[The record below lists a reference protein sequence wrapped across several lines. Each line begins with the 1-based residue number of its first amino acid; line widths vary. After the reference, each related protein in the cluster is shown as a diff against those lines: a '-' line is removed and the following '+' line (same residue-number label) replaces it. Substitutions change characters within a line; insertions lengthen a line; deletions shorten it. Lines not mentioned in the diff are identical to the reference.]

1 MRYLSKIIFINSAHI
16 RYSEIRLDGNVHFTG
31 TQGVGKSTILRAL
44 LFFYNADK
52 QHLGIKAEQK
62 SFDQFYFENANS
74 YILYEVEREIGA
86 YTIFVSRH
94 QGRAVFRFIDA
105 PYTKEWL
112 INDAGEVLSDWVKI
126 RQNIQQI
133 SNVVPSERIDSGEKY
148 RDIIF
153 GNTHERGNKYAKYAI
168 VESTKYQ
175 NIPRSIQ
182 NVFLNSKLDAEFVK
196 KTIIESMTDSDTEE
210 TIKLSVYRSLVKD
223 FEQEYNDIALW
234 YKQDKNG
241 EILLR
246 RQAQQVINA
255 YRETIAFE
263 QQIRRSIRELNYAVQ
278 KAQEQLP
285 VAQEDLRQTDEL
297 IQKENQKKKDVETEF
312 QKERKSIDQ
321 LIGEKNGKLKDIRSK
336 RKEYAD
342 INIEAMICR
351 NQAEPNLRSERSRQQ
366 DLLDALTRQYSD
378 IEAKYKILLG
388 TLENS
393 FTAFKNQQTEQLNK
407 LRNDVQLKKDKHDKE
422 RRELIDAAEKRYNE
436 LRDAIDV
443 QLEALQEDKNK
454 AENKLKELRIW
465 QPYAQEKET
474 LQNEIQQLSIEE
486 KECGANK
493 QAKEEEI
500 KRLRAEAQKTE
511 ADIINNY
518 NLQDERLQQQQRQL
532 QDQLDKINSLLER
545 YSGSLYEWLT
555 QNKPQWEDTIG
566 RIADE
571 ERVLYAQ
578 GLSPQLLSED
588 DTLFGVAIDLSQV
601 EPTHRSPDEYKAQ
614 SKELQEQIEAVKNE
628 RTNLYNTKEQDLKK
642 NSDKLS
648 ANIKDLNQEITNY
661 RVRLNQIPQLKKDKQ
676 TQIDSYLRKEDEE
689 RKIETDK
696 QQEIL
701 DGIVLKISQTKFD
714 KKAKQDIFEKE
725 KKSINSAFES
735 KVKALKAQL
744 DQLKSDQAEEL
755 KNEEEKYNKQKLQH
769 EQEREAELKGKGADT
784 KAIQQ
789 LKEAILTL
797 DNELKQ
803 IDEERKYVIL
813 YQKDKEE
820 LFDKEETIKQ
830 DKKVLEEKIEN
841 LQKRYDDKKGRITS
855 KISELNQKRESLS
868 RKIAEWED
876 GLKQYKQIVEIEHL
890 LTDEYLQDEKATQ
903 TTKSCQLVISE
914 LRGAINDKKRR
925 QEDLKRYINSFN
937 SHFSSQNTFHFN
949 TLPQSEEDFDN
960 IAQSL
965 QEFIDN
971 DKIEEY
977 SKRTSEH
984 YQNILQGV
992 SREVGNL
999 MNHQSEI
1006 EAVIRDINR
1015 DFIEKN
1021 FAGVIK
1027 SIELRA
1033 EPSDDSMMRLLQRI
1047 KEFSDENS
1055 FNMGATNLFSDNN
1068 KEEVNK
1074 RVVDYLIRF
1083 MQQLQKEPNKQQLTL
1098 SDTFNLQFRVK
1109 ENDHSTG
1116 WVERINNVGSD
1127 GTDILV
1133 KAMINIMLINVFKN
1147 KASRNKNQEFVIHC
1161 MMDEIGKLHPT
1172 NVKGILQFANERN
1185 IYLVNS
1191 SPMSYNAYDY
1201 KYTYLL
1207 SKDTK
1212 SMTKIVPLL
1221 KNVDQ

>member
-168 VESTKYQ
+168 VESSKYQ

-210 TIKLSVYRSLVKD
+210 TIKLSVYRSLVED

-234 YKQDKNG
+234 YKKDKNG
-241 EILLR
+241 EILVR
-246 RQAQQVINA
+246 RQAQQVIST

-263 QQIRRSIRELNYAVQ
+263 QQIRCSIRELNYAVQ

-297 IQKENQKKKDVETEF
+297 IQKENQKKKDVETDF

-351 NQAEPNLRSERSRQQ
+351 NQAEPNLKSERSRQQ

-407 LRNDVQLKKDKHDKE
+407 LRNEVQLKKDKHDKE
-422 RRELIDAAEKRYNE
+422 RRDQIDAAEKRYNE

-474 LQNEIQQLSIEE
+474 LQKEILQLSIEE
-486 KECGANK
+486 KECCANK

-511 ADIINNY
+511 ADIICNY

-532 QDQLDKINSLLER
+532 QDELDKIKLLLER

-648 ANIKDLNQEITNY
+648 ANIKDLYQEITNY
-661 RVRLNQIPQLKKDKQ
+661 RVRLDQIPQLKKDKQ
-676 TQIDSYLRKEDEE
+676 TQIDTYLRKENEE

-725 KKSINSAFES
+725 KKGINSAFES
-735 KVKALKAQL
+735 KVKELKAQL
-744 DQLKSDQAEEL
+744 DQLKSNQADEL
-755 KNEEEKYNKQKLQH
+755 KTEEEKYNKQKLQH
-769 EQEREAELKGKGADT
+769 EKEREAELKGKGADT

-789 LKEAILTL
+789 LQEAIQTL

-803 IDEERKYVIL
+803 IDEERKYVIS

-820 LFDKEETIKQ
+820 LFDQEETIKQ
-830 DKKVLEEKIEN
+830 EKKVLEEKIEN

-855 KISELNQKRESLS
+855 KISELNQKRETLS

-876 GLKQYKQIVEIEHL
+876 GLKQYRQIVEIEHL

-925 QEDLKRYINSFN
+925 QEDLERYINSFN
-937 SHFSSQNTFHFN
+937 SHFSSKNTFHFN
-949 TLPQSEEDFDN
+949 TLPQSEEDYVN
-960 IAQSL
+960 IAQGL

-1033 EPSDDSMMRLLQRI
+1033 EPSDDSMIRLLQRI

-1221 KNVDQ
+1221 KNLD